1 MVPKVYTSLRFP
13 LPLPWNTFW
22 PRNPGVRGFDY
33 DPIGLANALDT
44 SAEFEILRIQNL
56 WQCVRCWFRVPRSSI
71 LIYFYAKYSVVWLF
85 IRIYLA
91 IAIAIAAPATKDL
104 WRASGRASCG
114 SRSSSMDGCNK
125 QTVSSHCPS
134 TSCSPQSNLS
144 ASCICVLAET
154 PAPEKRFRQNLHGSS
169 AFWVWPPLNTS
180 RWLMLSSL
188 A

>member
-71 LIYFYAKYSVVWLF
+71 LIYFYASILLSGYLLEF
-85 IRIYLA
+85 IWRLLLLLQHQQPKIYGVQVA
-91 IAIAIAAPATKDL
+91 GHRVD
-104 WRASGRASCG
+104 RR
-114 SRSSSMDGCNK
+114 
-125 QTVSSHCPS
+125 V
-134 TSCSPQSNLS
+134 PQWM
-144 ASCICVLAET
+144 
-154 PAPEKRFRQNLHGSS
+154 Q
-169 AFWVWPPLNTS
+169 
-180 RWLMLSSL
+180 
-188 A
+188 